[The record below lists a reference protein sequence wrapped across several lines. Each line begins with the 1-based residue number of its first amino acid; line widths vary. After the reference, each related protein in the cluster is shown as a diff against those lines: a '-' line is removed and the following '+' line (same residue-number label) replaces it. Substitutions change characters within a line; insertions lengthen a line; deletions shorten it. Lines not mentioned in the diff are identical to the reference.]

1 MTIYVKYLDGR
12 TETVIVDPAS
22 SIEDVKALV
31 AVESGLPP
39 VNQRLIFAGKQ
50 LEDGRLLSEY
60 GIRRNNTLHVVER
73 LRGD

>member
-1 MTIYVKYLDGR
+1 M
-12 TETVIVDPAS
+12 IVDPAS
-22 SIEDVKALV
+22 SIENVKALV

-39 VNQRLIFAGKQ
+39 DKQTLIFSGKQ

-60 GIRRNNTLHVVER
+60 GIRSDSTLHVFER

>member
-1 MTIYVKYLDGR
+1 M
-12 TETVIVDPAS
+12 DPAC